1 MTNHLEQFVHQRGF
15 TRTRWRGNNVND
27 AHSRFCT
34 CSRDFSISDFISKPI
49 SVTFKAS
56 PARPEVFESRVF
68 ASRFISC
75 SRKSIFLPTSPSW
88 SSKPRKCFTCAFSR
102 TSSSWISLRS
112 TSTATS
118 CRIRSAP
125 LAEALAHRALRAA
138 RRIRR
143 PPPRRLRNGFRPRR
157 IRPAGPQFLPRGGF
171 RRAQVS
177 SPPVSNRTYNNRVAC
192 FLKSIGLK
200 NILSFKDA
208 ELPLGSLN
216 VLIGPNGAGKSN
228 LIDVIGLLQA
238 APGDLNGAIL
248 RGGGAPAWVRKGEKG
263 APGVAAIEC
272 EFVLGA
278 DQLAYSLEFSAVERG
293 LVIEHERLKRTPKR
307 SRDHRNAAP
316 GVYFERSVANMQFW
330 DPDTGGMASRKGGVS
345 ASGSLFSMLRS
356 PIDKTPITPLGME
369 LERIRVYR
377 SFNTG
382 MDARARNGTGAN
394 VPKEFLDDGGD
405 NLAAVLHEMR
415 FDGSIERVN
424 QYVRRLADQFE
435 DVRVRL
441 DAGNA
446 QTYLK
451 EKGIEQPISAV
462 RLSD

>member
-1 MTNHLEQFVHQRGF
+1 M
-15 TRTRWRGNNVND
+15 
-27 AHSRFCT
+27 
-34 CSRDFSISDFISKPI
+34 
-49 SVTFKAS
+49 
-56 PARPEVFESRVF
+56 
-68 ASRFISC
+68 
-75 SRKSIFLPTSPSW
+75 
-88 SSKPRKCFTCAFSR
+88 
-102 TSSSWISLRS
+102 
-112 TSTATS
+112 
-118 CRIRSAP
+118 
-125 LAEALAHRALRAA
+125 
-138 RRIRR
+138 
-143 PPPRRLRNGFRPRR
+143 
-157 IRPAGPQFLPRGGF
+157 
-171 RRAQVS
+171 S

-441 DAGNA
+441 DAGSA

-462 RLSD
+462 RLSDGTLKFLCLMAVLLHANPPPLICMEEPELGLHPDALQLVAEVLRDAADRSQLIVTTHSEALIDALSGRPDAVVVCERDFDNATSFQRLSREGLGLWLERYRLGELWRKGQIGGNRW